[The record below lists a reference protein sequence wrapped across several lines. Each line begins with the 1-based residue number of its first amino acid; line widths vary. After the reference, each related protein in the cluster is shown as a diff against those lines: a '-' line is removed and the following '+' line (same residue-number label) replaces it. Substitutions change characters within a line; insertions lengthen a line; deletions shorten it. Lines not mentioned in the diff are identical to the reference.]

1 MEVTKFKN
9 QIAFKNCSTW
19 KHNKLKQMKTIAV
32 AQNNSFLQH
41 QWARKFYEQFDFDK
55 HCGEREGQATLHF
68 PEDTIRGGTKSFS
81 NVKKKKKEKVKRKKK
96 RNKLGNTPLISFSIP
111 LEKDPE
117 TIFFF
122 FSSKKKKKPA
132 LTIQLTMG
140 LWDNYSLPVF
150 VKTDKCSTRRR
161 ATPCN

>member
-1 MEVTKFKN
+1 MNNLTLISIVGRERG
-9 QIAFKNCSTW
+9 
-19 KHNKLKQMKTIAV
+19 KQHYISQRIPLEG
-32 AQNNSFLQH
+32 AQSLS
-41 QWARKFYEQFDFDK
+41 AM
-55 HCGEREGQATLHF
+55 
-68 PEDTIRGGTKSFS
+68 S
-81 NVKKKKKEKVKRKKK
+81 KKKKEKVKRKKK